1 MSQKLIEYLPDL
13 ITHFECVII
22 PEFGGF
28 ISEKTGA
35 SINSLGTIQAPTKS
49 ILFNPQLNHNDGLVA
64 NYIAQKENISYN
76 EAIDLIKS
84 EVDQFYEEIE
94 KTGVLKINKI
104 GEFRSLNDYLV
115 FKADDR
121 ENYLIESFGLSSL
134 DTKAEP
140 SVERKINIVN
150 PTSIE
155 EKTIEQPKSIEKT
168 PEVIIESKPVE
179 KQLEKPEEKQ
189 ESKIETKVEV
199 KEEIKPEQKPEIKT
213 ELKSEAKPEPKKENI
228 PTSKLESKEEPKK
241 NGDGNIIKAIVVIVI
256 LLIVGL
262 SMYTFRDNI
271 FKEEQKLTTVDTLS
285 NQNNSLKILEDTLN
299 QISTQL
305 DSTADVVPA
314 TTDQATEVQAAAV
327 VRATSKNHIV
337 EIVDTSSNS
346 KTKNIYCIGAASF
359 RNEKDALT
367 EKTQLEMIGFTAEII
382 AMKNATRYQ
391 VIIGKYE
398 SYQEA
403 VNELKFAK
411 KIDKKFYL
419 LTVKENK

>member
-35 SINSLGTIQAPTKS
+35 SINGLGAIQAPTKS
-49 ILFNPQLNHNDGLVA
+49 ILFNQQLNHNDGLVA

-76 EAIDLIKS
+76 EALDIIKS

-94 KTGVLKINKI
+94 KSGVLKINKL
-104 GEFRSLNDYLV
+104 GEFRLLNDHLM
-115 FKADDR
+115 FKADDK
-121 ENYLIESFGLSSL
+121 ENFLIESFGLSSL
-134 DTKAEP
+134 ESAQEKKPIAE
-140 SVERKINIVN
+140 VHNTIAIQH
-150 PTSIE
+150 E
-155 EKTIEQPKSIEKT
+155 EKPAEK
-168 PEVIIESKPVE
+168 P
-179 KQLEKPEEKQ
+179 LEKPAE
-189 ESKIETKVEV
+189 IFETKTEIEPEV
-199 KEEIKPEQKPEIKT
+199 KPEFKPETKNE
-213 ELKSEAKPEPKKENI
+213 SAKA
-228 PTSKLESKEEPKK
+228 TVKLETKEEPKK
-241 NGDGNIIKAIVVIVI
+241 NIDANIIRAMIVIVL

-262 SMYTFRDNI
+262 GIYTFKDNI
-271 FKEEQKLTTVDTLS
+271 FKEEQKLTTTDTLVK
-285 NQNNSLKILEDTLN
+285 QNDSLKILEDTLN

-305 DSTADVVPA
+305 DSSANLVEPETVAASVSNNAADKI
-314 TTDQATEVQAAAV
+314 
-327 VRATSKNHIV
+327 SKNHIV
-337 EIVDTSSNS
+337 EIVDTSTNNN
-346 KTKNIYCIGAASF
+346 TKNIYCVAAASF
-359 RNEKDALT
+359 KNEKDALN
-367 EKTQLEMIGFTAEII
+367 EKTQLDMIGFDAEII

-398 SYQEA
+398 NYQEA

>member
-35 SINSLGTIQAPTKS
+35 SINSIGTIQAPTKS

-76 EAIDLIKS
+76 DAINLIKS

-94 KTGVLKINKI
+94 NSGVLKINKI
-104 GEFRSLNDYLV
+104 GEFRLLNDYLV

-121 ENYLIESFGLSSL
+121 ENFLIESFGLSSIE
-134 DTKAEP
+134 TKIE
-140 SVERKINIVN
+140 SGVELENTIVK
-150 PTSIE
+150 PTAIE
-155 EKTIEQPKSIEKT
+155 EKTIEVPKQAENT
-168 PEVIIESKPVE
+168 PNVSIESKPEE
-179 KQLEKPEEKQ
+179 KSELKIEFKTEEKPEL
-189 ESKIETKVEV
+189 KIEPKI
-199 KEEIKPEQKPEIKT
+199 EEKAEDKSELKT
-213 ELKSEAKPEPKKENI
+213 ELKPEAKTEQKKETT
-228 PTSKLESKEEPKK
+228 PVSKVETKT
-241 NGDGNIIKAIVVIVI
+241 NNDGNIIKAIVVIVI

-262 SMYTFRDNI
+262 GMYTYRDNI
-271 FKEEQKLTTVDTLS
+271 FKEEQKLTTIDTLAK
-285 NQNNSLKILEDTLN
+285 QNDSLKILEDTLN

-305 DSTADVVPA
+305 DSTSNVVPP
-314 TTDQATEVQAAAV
+314 TITEQDQMTQASSV
-327 VRATSKNHIV
+327 VPSTGNNHIV

-346 KTKNIYCIGAASF
+346 NTKSIYCIGAASF
-359 RNEKDALT
+359 RNEKDAIL
-367 EKTQLEMIGFTAEII
+367 EKTQLELIGFDAEII

-398 SYQEA
+398 NYQEA
-403 VNELKFAK
+403 VKELKFAK

>member
-35 SINSLGTIQAPTKS
+35 NINSLGTIQAPTKS
-49 ILFNPQLNHNDGLVA
+49 ILFNQQLNHNDGLVA

-84 EVDQFYEEIE
+84 EVDLFYEEIE

-104 GEFRSLNDYLV
+104 GEFRSLNDYLI

-121 ENYLIESFGLSSL
+121 ENFLIESFGLSSI

-140 SVERKINIVN
+140 IVDIENNLSAKVSVEDSPAEVTKPEKLHTSINIEN
-150 PTSIE
+150 RQEQKDENSAISIDE
-155 EKTIEQPKSIEKT
+155 AKD
-168 PEVIIESKPVE
+168 
-179 KQLEKPEEKQ
+179 
-189 ESKIETKVEV
+189 ETK
-199 KEEIKPEQKPEIKT
+199 
-213 ELKSEAKPEPKKENI
+213 KS
-228 PTSKLESKEEPKK
+228 
-241 NGDGNIIKAIVVIVI
+241 DDRNIIKTIIIIVI

-262 SMYTFRDNI
+262 GIYTFKDNI
-271 FKEEQKLTTVDTLS
+271 FKEEQKLTTIDTLAK
-285 NQNNSLKILEDTLN
+285 QNDSLKILEDTLN

-305 DSTADVVPA
+305 DSTANVVP
-314 TTDQATEVQAAAV
+314 TTTEQTQATQASSAMPT
-327 VRATSKNHIV
+327 TSNNHVV

-359 RNEKDALT
+359 RNEKDALS